1 MNNLK
6 LNIIKKYLK
15 PFKRELLLGAI
26 TLLIVNILSVIIP
39 LEVKN
44 IIDQL
49 QDGFSSNFIISKSF
63 LLIILATIMG
73 IIRLSSRQIVFG
85 IGRKVEVKL
94 RQKLFDHL
102 LIQDPDWIQQMGSG
116 DIIARAT
123 SDVENVRRLLGFTVL
138 SLCNIILAY
147 SLTIPSM
154 FAINK
159 ILTISSLLI
168 FPIILSI
175 VGLFGGKMVNQRRL
189 QQEALSKLSDLIQ
202 EDLSGISA
210 IKIYGQESSEYNQ
223 FNKFNKAYRNAAI
236 NLARTASTLFPLL
249 QGISSVSLLLLLA
262 LGTSQLENGF
272 ITIGGLVALILYVER
287 LVFPTALLG
296 FTLNTFQLGQVSLDR
311 IEEIFKSEPK
321 IKNDKNYKD
330 SKKTIKGL
338 IEAKNLKIRYENSKA
353 NSLDGIDFKILPGEL
368 VAIVGPVGCGKTTL
382 AKALGRVIDFPKEQ
396 LFIDNTDVRKFDL
409 KYLRSNVAI
418 VPQEAFLFTSTI
430 SENLKFGDPKAS
442 IKLVKTSARKAGLSD
457 DINNFP
463 KGYNTLVGE
472 RGITLS
478 GGQRQRTA
486 LGRAILVNA
495 PVIVLDDALASVDNK
510 TASKIIKEIR
520 ENKNK
525 TILMI
530 SHQLSVAA
538 TCDRVLVMDKG
549 KIIQEGVHKD
559 LIEKDGL
566 YKNLWLRELAVKNFK
581 ENLKK

>member
-102 LIQDPDWIQQMGSG
+102 LIQDPDWIQKMGSG

-168 FPIILSI
+168 FPIILAI

-382 AKALGRVIDFPKEQ
+382 AKALGRVIDVPKEQ
-396 LFIDNTDVRKFDL
+396 LFIDNTDVRKLDL

-442 IKLVKTSARKAGLSD
+442 IKLVKTSARKAGLSE
-457 DINNFP
+457 DISNFP

-486 LGRAILVNA
+486 LGRALLVNA
-495 PVIVLDDALASVDNK
+495 PIIVLDDALASVDNK
-510 TASKIIKEIR
+510 TASKIIKEI
-520 ENKNK
+520 KNDESK

-549 KIIQEGVHKD
+549 KIIQEGVHNE
-559 LIEKDGL
+559 LVEKDGL
-566 YKNLWLRELAVKNFK
+566 YKNLWERELAVKNLEK
-581 ENLKK
+581 I